1 MKDQKMSDA
10 PPVQIQK
17 QQKSLLSSL
26 SIVWVIPVL
35 ALAMALF
42 VAWQSYSARGPI
54 ITIEFENAA
63 GIVPRETEVR
73 FRAVRIGMVEELSFG
88 EGLSSVIA
96 KVRVEKAVAPY
107 IDSSASFWVVQ
118 PEFSASGISGLDTV
132 LSGVFIEG
140 SWDSTIGPP
149 QTVFN
154 GLPRAPLYQPGKPG
168 LQIAL
173 RSLPGGTLS
182 ADTPILFRGIE
193 IGRVGPAR
201 ISPEGNFAIAEAVIY
216 EPHGRLIT
224 PTTRFWDA
232 SGFSFSIG
240 TGGAEI
246 DFTSV
251 ASLLGGGITFDTFVS
266 GGEPVGDGSVFEV
279 FPSETAARNSVFN
292 ASEVD
297 LLEVRVI
304 FDENISGLA
313 LGAPVELSGLRIGSV
328 ENLSGVIDPETYGD
342 SRVRLSVVLGIQPA
356 RLGLPEEV
364 SAESALLFLEQQI
377 KNGLRARLT
386 SASILTGGL
395 KVELVM
401 LPDAAPAQIE
411 VSEGMI
417 PQIPAA
423 PSDIS
428 DATASVEG
436 VLGRFNNLPIEEVMI
451 SVMDFLQAAENLLTS
466 EDIKAAPQDLRDL
479 VGDIRGVVTSQTVQ
493 DIPVTLNIALGR
505 LDGILAQIEEQQG
518 VARILAAIDAAT
530 AAASA
535 VGTSIEGLPDL
546 VTDLTGVAAEAASLP
561 LAELTQEVTNV
572 LASAD
577 ALVSS
582 PATQALPASL
592 AGALDELNQT
602 LAELR
607 QGGAVDNV
615 NATLKSTRDAA
626 DAVALSTQDLPDL
639 VARITQVFDEASAT
653 IAGYNK
659 GEVLSRDAQ
668 AALRDISQASNAISA
683 LARLLERNPS
693 ALIRGR

>member
-1 MKDQKMSDA
+1 MSDA
-10 PPVQIQK
+10 PPVLIEK
-17 QQKSLLSSL
+17 EQKSILSSL
-26 SIVWVIPVL
+26 SIVWIIPVL
-35 ALAMALF
+35 ALLTALF
-42 VAWQSYSARGPI
+42 VAFQTYNARGPM
-54 ITIEFENAA
+54 ITVEFENAA

-73 FRAVRIGMVEELSFG
+73 FRDVKVGVVEEVMFS
-88 EGLSSVIA
+88 EGLSSVVARIRMD
-96 KVRVEKAVAPY
+96 KSVAPY
-107 IDSSASFWVVQ
+107 VDSTASFWIVR
-118 PEFSASGISGLDTV
+118 PEFSASGITGLDTV
-132 LSGVFIEG
+132 LSGVFVEG
-140 SWDSTIGPP
+140 SWDSIIGPSNSE
-149 QTVFN
+149 FK
-154 GLPRAPLYQPGKPG
+154 GLERAPLYHSGTED

-224 PTTRFWDA
+224 PSTRFWDA

-240 TGGAEI
+240 PAGAEI

-266 GGEPVGDGSVFEV
+266 GGEQVGDGSVFEV
-279 FPSETAARNSVFN
+279 FASETDARNSVFN

-304 FDENISGLA
+304 FDENISGLT
-313 LGAPVELSGLRIGSV
+313 LGAPVELSGLRVGSV
-328 ENLSGVIDPETYGD
+328 ENLSGVVDPETYGD
-342 SRVRLSVVLGIQPA
+342 SRVRLAVVLGIQPA
-356 RLGLPEEV
+356 RLGLPEEITPQ
-364 SAESALLFLEQQI
+364 AALMLLEEQVR
-377 KNGLRARLT
+377 NGLRARLAST
-386 SASILTGGL
+386 SILTGGL
-395 KVELVM
+395 KIELVQ
-401 LPDAAPAQIE
+401 LPDAPPDQVEI
-411 VSEGMI
+411 SEGSI
-417 PQIPAA
+417 PRMPSA
-423 PSDIS
+423 PSEIS
-428 DATASVEG
+428 DASASVEG
-436 VLGRFNNLPIEEVMI
+436 VFTRINSLPIEEVMI
-451 SVMDFLQAAENLLTS
+451 SVMGFLQSAENLLSS
-466 EDIKAAPQDLRDL
+466 EDIRAAPEDLRGL
-479 VGDIRGVVTSQTVQ
+479 LGDIRGVITSQTVQ

-518 VARILAAIDAAT
+518 VARILASIDAAT
-530 AAASA
+530 SAATA
-535 VGTSIEGLPDL
+535 VGTSVEGLPEL
-546 VTDLTGVAAEAASLP
+546 VTELAGVAAEAASLP
-561 LAELTQEVTNV
+561 LKDLTQQVTDV

-577 ALVSS
+577 AVVSA
-582 PATQALPASL
+582 PAMQELPASL
-592 AGALDELNQT
+592 AGALDELNRT

-607 QGGAVDNV
+607 EGGAVDNV
-615 NATLKSTRDAA
+615 NATLLSARNAA

-639 VARITQVFDEASAT
+639 VDRITQVFDEASAT

>member
-1 MKDQKMSDA
+1 MSDA
-10 PPVQIQK
+10 PPVLIEK
-17 QQKSLLSSL
+17 EQKSILSSL
-26 SIVWVIPVL
+26 SIVWIIPVL
-35 ALAMALF
+35 ALLTALF
-42 VAWQSYSARGPI
+42 VAFQTYNARGPM
-54 ITIEFENAA
+54 ITVEFENAA

-73 FRAVRIGMVEELSFG
+73 FRDVKVGVVEEVMFS
-88 EGLSSVIA
+88 EGLSSVVARIRMD
-96 KVRVEKAVAPY
+96 KSVAPY
-107 IDSSASFWVVQ
+107 VDSTASFWIVR
-118 PEFSASGISGLDTV
+118 PEFSASGITGLDTV
-132 LSGVFIEG
+132 LSGVFVEG
-140 SWDSTIGPP
+140 SWDSIIGPSNSE
-149 QTVFN
+149 FK
-154 GLPRAPLYQPGKPG
+154 GLERAPLYHSGTED

-224 PTTRFWDA
+224 PSTRFWDA

-240 TGGAEI
+240 PAGAEI

-266 GGEPVGDGSVFEV
+266 GGEQVGDGSVFEV
-279 FPSETAARNSVFN
+279 FASETDARNSVFN

-304 FDENISGLA
+304 FDENISGLT
-313 LGAPVELSGLRIGSV
+313 LGAPVELSGLRVGSV
-328 ENLSGVIDPETYGD
+328 ENLSGVVDPETYGD
-342 SRVRLSVVLGIQPA
+342 SRVRLAVVLGIQPA
-356 RLGLPEEV
+356 RLGLPEEITPQ
-364 SAESALLFLEQQI
+364 AALMLLEEQVR
-377 KNGLRARLT
+377 NGLRARLAST
-386 SASILTGGL
+386 SILTGGL
-395 KVELVM
+395 KIELVQ
-401 LPDAAPAQIE
+401 LPDAPPDRVEI
-411 VSEGMI
+411 SEGSI
-417 PQIPAA
+417 PRMPSA
-423 PSDIS
+423 PSEIS
-428 DATASVEG
+428 DASASVEG
-436 VLGRFNNLPIEEVMI
+436 VFTRINSLPIEEVMI
-451 SVMDFLQAAENLLTS
+451 SVMGFLQSAENLLSS
-466 EDIKAAPQDLRDL
+466 EDIRAAPEDLRGL
-479 VGDIRGVVTSQTVQ
+479 LGDIRGVITSQTVQ

-518 VARILAAIDAAT
+518 VARILASIDAAT
-530 AAASA
+530 SAATA
-535 VGTSIEGLPDL
+535 VGTSVEGLPEL
-546 VTDLTGVAAEAASLP
+546 VTELAGVAAEAASLP
-561 LAELTQEVTNV
+561 LKDLTQQVTDV

-577 ALVSS
+577 AVVSA
-582 PATQALPASL
+582 PAMQELPASL
-592 AGALDELNQT
+592 AGALDELNRT

-607 QGGAVDNV
+607 EGGAVDNV
-615 NATLKSTRDAA
+615 NATLLSARNAA

-639 VARITQVFDEASAT
+639 VDRITQVFNEASAT

>member
-1 MKDQKMSDA
+1 MSDA
-10 PPVQIQK
+10 PPVLIEK
-17 QQKSLLSSL
+17 EQKSILSSL
-26 SIVWVIPVL
+26 SIVWIIPVL
-35 ALAMALF
+35 ALLTALF
-42 VAWQSYSARGPI
+42 VAFQTYNARGPM
-54 ITIEFENAA
+54 ITVEFENAA

-73 FRAVRIGMVEELSFG
+73 FRDVKVGVVEEVMFS
-88 EGLSSVIA
+88 EGLSSVVARIRMD
-96 KVRVEKAVAPY
+96 KSVAPY
-107 IDSSASFWVVQ
+107 VDSTASFWIVR
-118 PEFSASGISGLDTV
+118 PEFSASGITGLDTV
-132 LSGVFIEG
+132 LSGVFVEG
-140 SWDSTIGPP
+140 SWDSIIGPSNSE
-149 QTVFN
+149 FK
-154 GLPRAPLYQPGKPG
+154 GLERAPLYHSGTED

-224 PTTRFWDA
+224 PSTRFWDA

-240 TGGAEI
+240 PAGAEI

-266 GGEPVGDGSVFEV
+266 GGEQVGDGSVFEV
-279 FPSETAARNSVFN
+279 FASETDARNSVFN

-304 FDENISGLA
+304 FDENISGLT
-313 LGAPVELSGLRIGSV
+313 LGAPVELSGLRVGSV
-328 ENLSGVIDPETYGD
+328 ENLSGVVDPDTYGD
-342 SRVRLSVVLGIQPA
+342 SRVRLAVVLGIQPA
-356 RLGLPEEV
+356 RLGLPEEITPQ
-364 SAESALLFLEQQI
+364 AALMLLEEQVR
-377 KNGLRARLT
+377 NGLRARLAST
-386 SASILTGGL
+386 SILTGGL
-395 KVELVM
+395 KIELVQ
-401 LPDAAPAQIE
+401 LPDAPPDRVEI
-411 VSEGMI
+411 SEGSI
-417 PQIPAA
+417 PRMPSA
-423 PSDIS
+423 PSEIS
-428 DATASVEG
+428 DASASVEG
-436 VLGRFNNLPIEEVMI
+436 VFTRINSLPIEEVMI
-451 SVMDFLQAAENLLTS
+451 SVMGFLQSAENLLSS
-466 EDIKAAPQDLRDL
+466 EDIRAAPEDLRGL
-479 VGDIRGVVTSQTVQ
+479 LGDIRGVITSQTVQ

-518 VARILAAIDAAT
+518 VARILASIDAAT
-530 AAASA
+530 SAATA
-535 VGTSIEGLPDL
+535 VGTSVEGLPEL
-546 VTDLTGVAAEAASLP
+546 VTELAGVAAEAASLP
-561 LAELTQEVTNV
+561 LKDLTQQVTDV

-577 ALVSS
+577 AVVSA
-582 PATQALPASL
+582 PAMQELPASL
-592 AGALDELNQT
+592 AGALDELNRT

-607 QGGAVDNV
+607 EGGAVDNV
-615 NATLKSTRDAA
+615 NATLLSARNAA

-639 VARITQVFDEASAT
+639 VDRITQVFDEASAT

>member
-1 MKDQKMSDA
+1 MSDA
-10 PPVQIQK
+10 PPVLIEK
-17 QQKSLLSSL
+17 EQKSILSSL
-26 SIVWVIPVL
+26 SIVWIIPVL
-35 ALAMALF
+35 ALLTALF
-42 VAWQSYSARGPI
+42 VAFQTYNARGPM
-54 ITIEFENAA
+54 ITVEFENAA

-73 FRAVRIGMVEELSFG
+73 FRDVKVGVVEEVMFS
-88 EGLSSVIA
+88 EGLSSVVARIRMD
-96 KVRVEKAVAPY
+96 KSVAPY
-107 IDSSASFWVVQ
+107 VDSTASFWIVR
-118 PEFSASGISGLDTV
+118 PEFSASGITGLDTV
-132 LSGVFIEG
+132 LSGVFVEG
-140 SWDSTIGPP
+140 SWDSIIGPSNSE
-149 QTVFN
+149 FK
-154 GLPRAPLYQPGKPG
+154 GLERAPLYHSGTED

-224 PTTRFWDA
+224 PSTRFWDA

-240 TGGAEI
+240 PAGAEI

-266 GGEPVGDGSVFEV
+266 GGEQVGDGSVFEV
-279 FPSETAARNSVFN
+279 FASETDARNSVFN

-304 FDENISGLA
+304 FDENISGLT
-313 LGAPVELSGLRIGSV
+313 LGAPVELSGLRVGSV
-328 ENLSGVIDPETYGD
+328 ENLSGVVDPETYGD
-342 SRVRLSVVLGIQPA
+342 SRVRLAVVLGIQPA
-356 RLGLPEEV
+356 RLGLPEEITPQ
-364 SAESALLFLEQQI
+364 AALMLLEEQVR
-377 KNGLRARLT
+377 NGLRARLAST
-386 SASILTGGL
+386 SILTGGL
-395 KVELVM
+395 KIELVQ
-401 LPDAAPAQIE
+401 LPDAPPDQVEI
-411 VSEGMI
+411 SEGSI
-417 PQIPAA
+417 PRMPSA
-423 PSDIS
+423 PSEIS
-428 DATASVEG
+428 DASASVEG
-436 VLGRFNNLPIEEVMI
+436 VFTRINSLPIEEVMI
-451 SVMDFLQAAENLLTS
+451 SVMGFLQSAENLLSS
-466 EDIKAAPQDLRDL
+466 EDIRAAPEDLRGL
-479 VGDIRGVVTSQTVQ
+479 LGDIRGVITSQTVQ

-518 VARILAAIDAAT
+518 VARILASIDAAT
-530 AAASA
+530 SAATA
-535 VGTSIEGLPDL
+535 VGTSVEGLPEL
-546 VTDLTGVAAEAASLP
+546 VTELAGVAAEAASLP
-561 LAELTQEVTNV
+561 LKDLTQQVTDV

-577 ALVSS
+577 AVVSA
-582 PATQALPASL
+582 PAMQELPASL
-592 AGALDELNQT
+592 AGALDELNRT

-607 QGGAVDNV
+607 EGGAVDNV
-615 NATLKSTRDAA
+615 NATLLSARNAA

-639 VARITQVFDEASAT
+639 VDRITQVFDEAGAT